1 MRVLT
6 WRSLVNNCRRSLTVN
21 RTVREYV
28 EQVERENVVVDPAQ
42 TSHLSGSEENAKPEL
57 RRTYRNSP
65 PMKISTTD
73 PEEPCP
79 ASGELPSLLTTT
91 II

>member
-28 EQVERENVVVDPAQ
+28 EQVERENVVVDP
-42 TSHLSGSEENAKPEL
+42 SGSEENAKPEL